1 MGGSSPGNV
10 VDSGLFVRFYLDE
23 DVHKR
28 VALALRLRHFDAISV
43 HETGRRGLRDD
54 EQLALA
60 ATDGRVLVTYNTAD
74 FIRLHLAWVQHG
86 RAHSGIVVSD
96 QVSVSE
102 TTKRL
107 LQFANRVSADEAKNQ
122 LYWLQAFK

>member
-1 MGGSSPGNV
+1 MS
-10 VDSGLFVRFYLDE
+10 DE
-23 DVHKR
+23 
-28 VALALRLRHFDAISV
+28 
-43 HETGRRGLRDD
+43 

-60 ATDGRVLVTYNTAD
+60 ATQGRTLVTYNTAD
-74 FIRLHLAWVQHG
+74 FIRLHLAWLQQG
-86 RAHSGIVVSD
+86 REHSGIVVSD
-96 QVSVSE
+96 QVSISE